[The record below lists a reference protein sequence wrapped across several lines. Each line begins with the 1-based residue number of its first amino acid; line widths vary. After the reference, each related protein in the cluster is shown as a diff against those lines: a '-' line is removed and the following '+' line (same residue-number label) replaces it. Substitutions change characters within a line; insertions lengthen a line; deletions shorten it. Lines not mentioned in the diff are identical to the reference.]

1 MGVGASGK
9 TQGVRSLTVTLA
21 LVLAV
26 TACSGDDD
34 GDDASSPDTTTTTA
48 PDVTIETS
56 STTTAATAEGCTNPV
71 EREEP
76 ANEGEVVDLDGDGQ
90 PDTVWVASPGDG
102 RRVLGVTTA
111 AGGGAKVD
119 IESASPIAIQV
130 LVADA
135 DDTPPVELF
144 VSDNRGV
151 QLWAFD
157 DCTLQPV
164 TDPDGQPYLFD
175 LGLRGYGTG
184 VGCTNGNL
192 VGLNVVSEDVQ
203 GNVGWTST
211 VITRDAL
218 IADEGEVTEGTYKS
232 PQDDPKIALL
242 HQVTCNDLTMTEDS
256 IPQPEE

>member
-1 MGVGASGK
+1 MS
-9 TQGVRSLTVTLA
+9 A
-21 LVLAV
+21 LVVAVAMAV

-34 GDDASSPDTTTTTA
+34 GGDGAGDAVTTTTASGVTIETTTTT
-48 PDVTIETS
+48 PPS
-56 STTTAATAEGCTNPV
+56 AEGCTEPV
-71 EREEP
+71 ERDEP
-76 ANEGEVVDLDGDGQ
+76 ANEGEVVDLDGDGR

-102 RRVLGVTTA
+102 RRVLGVETA

-119 IESASPIAIQV
+119 IDSASPVAIQV

-144 VSDNRGV
+144 VSDGRGV

-157 DCTLQPV
+157 DCQLQPV

-175 LGLRGYGTG
+175 LGLRGFGTG
-184 VGCTNGNL
+184 VGCVDGNL
-192 VGLNVVSEDVQ
+192 VGLNVVSEDAQ

-211 VITRDAL
+211 VITRDGL
-218 IADEGEVTEGTYKS
+218 TADEGATTEGTYRR
-232 PQDDPKIALL
+232 PTDDAAIELL
-242 HQVTCNDLTMTEDS
+242 HQVTCNDLTMAENG